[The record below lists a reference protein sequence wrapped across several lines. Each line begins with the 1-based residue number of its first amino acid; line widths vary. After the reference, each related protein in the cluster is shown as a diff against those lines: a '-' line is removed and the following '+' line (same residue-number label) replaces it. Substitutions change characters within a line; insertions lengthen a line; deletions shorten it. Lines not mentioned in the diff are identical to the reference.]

1 MMPLG
6 GIDKA
11 LISQRSRAVIEHP
24 TYPTLYRVARTQQAT
39 VDLFRLRPEENWQ
52 PDWQRLRAMMN
63 AGADLLAI
71 THPNNPTGSTIT
83 ADELHAAIQI
93 AHDSKA
99 RLISDETYRL
109 LTDGHPLPPAASA
122 DPSAVSIS
130 TMSKTY
136 GLPGLRIGWIACR
149 DTDLMKRLV
158 ACREHIT
165 ITNNTLGEHIALE
178 VLRSAQ
184 AYIARARDRVTR
196 NRAVVAAT
204 VAAHPRLDWVPP
216 AAGVV
221 GFPWITGASEAQCR
235 DLYRSMAEDRKTLVI
250 PSSGFELPDTY
261 FRIGFG
267 TDPAEL
273 RTGLGQLTTAL
284 DELGGTP
291 AVPGPQRTRQ
301 IRKVRP

>member
-1 MMPLG
+1 VLL
-6 GIDKA
+6 D
-11 LISQRSRAVIEHP
+11 SRSRAVVEHP
-24 TYPTLYRVARTQQAT
+24 TYPTLYRVPRTQQAT
-39 VDLFRLRPEENWQ
+39 VDLFGLRPEENWQ

-63 AGADLLAI
+63 DGADLLAI

-83 ADELHAAIQI
+83 ADELHAAIRI
-93 AHDSKA
+93 AHDSTA

-109 LTDGHPLPPAASA
+109 LTDGDPLPPAASA

-149 DTDLMKRLV
+149 DTGLMKRLV

-196 NRAVVAAT
+196 NRAVVAA
-204 VAAHPRLDWVPP
+204 HPRLDWVPP
-216 AAGVV
+216 VAGVV
-221 GFPWITGASEAQCR
+221 VFPWITGASEAQCR
-235 DLYRSMAEDRKTLVI
+235 DLYRRMAEDRKTLVI
-250 PSSGFELPDTY
+250 PGSGFELPDTY

-267 TDPAEL
+267 ADPAEL
-273 RTGLGQLTTAL
+273 RTGLGQLTAAL
-284 DELGGTP
+284 EELGSAP
-291 AVPGPQRTRQ
+291 AVHAPSGRARSE
-301 IRKVRP
+301 R

>member
-235 DLYRSMAEDRKTLVI
+235 DLYRSMAEDRKTLRSVRDFARKEW
-250 PSSGFELPDTY
+250 P
-261 FRIGFG
+261 
-267 TDPAEL
+267 L
-273 RTGLGQLTTAL
+273 RGSAADVLT
-284 DELGGTP
+284 
-291 AVPGPQRTRQ
+291 
-301 IRKVRP
+301 